1 MGSTTTG
8 TLKLAELSK
17 GLPAITP
24 EYGSAL
30 AQAGAVCFEDQN
42 HLNGVGLEVNGTYQ
56 AKYQVFWQPVTD
68 QVLHCWND
76 AEFTTEQGAYG
87 VAILL
92 MIDLTEYTVIE
103 RSRRGSGFD
112 YWLGEKDDK
121 GLPFQNAA
129 RLEVSGIR
137 SGDDSSVKARANQK
151 MKQVSPT
158 DATKLPAYVVVVEF
172 GRPLS
177 QVAKK

>member
-1 MGSTTTG
+1 MSSIQSG

-24 EYGSAL
+24 EFGSTL
-30 AQAGAVCFEDQN
+30 AQAGAVCLEDQN
-42 HLNGVGLEVNGTYQ
+42 HSNGVELEVDGTYQ
-56 AKYQVFWQPVTD
+56 AKYQVFWQPVTE
-68 QVLHCWND
+68 QMLRCWND

-92 MIDLTEYTVIE
+92 MTGLTEYTVIE

-112 YWLGEKDDK
+112 YWLGKKDDK
-121 GLPFQNAA
+121 GLPFQNVA

-137 SGDDSSVKARANQK
+137 NGDDSSVKARMNQK
-151 MKQVSPT
+151 MKQVSLT
-158 DATKLPAYVVVVEF
+158 DATKLPAYIVVVEF
-172 GRPLS
+172 NRPLS
-177 QVAKK
+177 RVAKK